1 MRVLYL
7 DCFSGISGDMVVG
20 ALADL
25 GVTPSA
31 FEWELSNLEV
41 GDFHLHFERQMRC
54 GIAGV
59 KFGVHEGATH
69 VEKPELHPGDEHD
82 HIHHEDDHDPL
93 HEHSHH
99 PPEHA
104 PHQNEH
110 THQQHEHHHGE
121 TRRTFRDIRALLD
134 GSGLSPFVK
143 RHANSIFRRIAEA
156 EAKIHGVQIEE
167 VAFHEVGALDSIADI
182 VMACIGLEA
191 LQVEQVHF
199 SELVD
204 GIGTMRCS
212 HGDYPLPAPATLE
225 ILKGLPIGQIA
236 ISAELITPTGAAIVA
251 EFQHSVG
258 TMPRM
263 RPQKIGYGLGAR
275 EFSQH
280 PNVLRAVLGDLETD
294 EKASEIIWEVEA
306 NIDDSSP
313 EILGA
318 TLDQLL
324 KAGAADAYL
333 TPVQMKKNRPGV
345 LLTALCTKENLD
357 SVQQIIFRET
367 TTFGLRFRQS
377 HRVVLDREQ
386 IEVETEAGPII
397 VKVGRFHGNLLQV
410 APEFESCRALAEK
423 SGIPLRRLYEIAVTA
438 FWSQEKAI

>member
-1 MRVLYL
+1 
-7 DCFSGISGDMVVG
+7 
-20 ALADL
+20 
-25 GVTPSA
+25 
-31 FEWELSNLEV
+31 
-41 GDFHLHFERQMRC
+41 
-54 GIAGV
+54 
-59 KFGVHEGATH
+59 
-69 VEKPELHPGDEHD
+69 
-82 HIHHEDDHDPL
+82 
-93 HEHSHH
+93 
-99 PPEHA
+99 
-104 PHQNEH
+104 
-110 THQQHEHHHGE
+110 
-121 TRRTFRDIRALLD
+121 
-134 GSGLSPFVK
+134 
-143 RHANSIFRRIAEA
+143 
-156 EAKIHGVQIEE
+156 
-167 VAFHEVGALDSIADI
+167 
-182 VMACIGLEA
+182 
-191 LQVEQVHF
+191 
-199 SELVD
+199 
-204 GIGTMRCS
+204 MRCS

-236 ISAELITPTGAAIVA
+236 IPAELITPTGAAIVA

-280 PNVLRAVLGDLETD
+280 PNVLRAVLGDLETE

-386 IEVETEAGPII
+386 IEVKTEAGPIM